1 MSLEIAGVFGAGL
14 LTFVTPCVL
23 PLIPIYLALLLGN
36 ADDKGE
42 SKGLSGRLSLFFS
55 TLFFALGLLIVFV
68 SLGLTATSLGTLL
81 TEYRVQL
88 VLVGGLLIFLF
99 GLKFL
104 GVLKIGFLERER
116 RLDDSKL
123 KTRFHWLNALV
134 MGVVF
139 GAGWTPCVGP
149 ILGSVLTYTAS
160 ATSDPLQG
168 GLYLLAYG
176 LGFVMPLLVL
186 SLFADA
192 ARRLVRKI
200 SPHLPKLE
208 RFSGALLAGVG
219 LYLMLGVTAAP
230 AAQLSPPNKNQVAT
244 KMTTIDPPLGR
255 PSARPRMVQF
265 KARRCSIC
273 RQMIPT
279 VGVIERDCDGRKV
292 DVIKVDVHDNPKLAK
307 DYRVRGVPTFVF
319 LDAKGDEIARLVGYQ
334 TLGALR
340 QSLSAVSGQQCDGL
354 GTFKPEFEPVS
365 APSKNS
371 TCDDG
376 KKATSDTLPGSA
388 PAGAAAKCGS

>member
-1 MSLEIAGVFGAGL
+1 M

-36 ADDKGE
+36 ASEVSGAK
-42 SKGLSGRLSLFFS
+42 SLSTRLSLFFS
-55 TLFFALGLLIVFV
+55 TIFFSMGLLIVFV
-68 SLGLTATSLGTLL
+68 SLGLTATSLGSLL

-104 GVLKIGFLERER
+104 GVLKISFLEREKR
-116 RLDDSKL
+116 IDDSKL

-168 GLYLLAYG
+168 GLYLGAYG

-186 SLFADA
+186 SLFGDA
-192 ARRLVRKI
+192 ARQMIRKI
-200 SPHLPKLE
+200 SPLLPKLE
-208 RFSGALLAGVG
+208 RFSGVLLAGVG

-230 AAQLSPPNKNQVAT
+230 AAELIARSSAPASKNKGAMKLT
-244 KMTTIDPPLGR
+244 AIDPPIGHAT
-255 PSARPRMVQF
+255 SRPRMVQF
-265 KARRCSIC
+265 KTRRCSIC

-292 DVIKVDVHDNPKLAK
+292 DVVKVDLDNSPKLAK
-307 DYRVRGVPTFVF
+307 DYRIRGVPTFVF
-319 LDAKGDEIARLVGYQ
+319 LDTKGEEVARLVGYQ

-354 GTFKPEFEPVS
+354 GTFKPEFEPES
-365 APSKNS
+365 APQKNS
-371 TCDDG
+371 TCGGDKQAAG
-376 KKATSDTLPGSA
+376 ESLPSTGLSGSA
-388 PAGAAAKCGS
+388 ATCGS